1 MKAVLKTGMDIYVD
15 INTKAEGDGSFARP
29 FRNINEAAA
38 IAAPGDTV
46 LVAPGFYRENVDPRN
61 SGTENERI
69 CYVSTE
75 ALAAVIT
82 GAERISS

>member
-46 LVAPGFYRENVDPRN
+46 LVAPGVYRENVDPRN

-75 ALAAVIT
+75 PLAAVIT
-82 GAERISS
+82 GA